1 MAQCTHYLTGLEFEI
16 EGKEFLEKKESFIV
30 VVNHQCPLDSLTVS
44 HFYPF
49 LRKCAVVT
57 RTELRRELVYA
68 LGGWIGGMIFIDRTY
83 TETTKRA
90 LDEAVQKMKEEP
102 RQILI
107 FPEATDQNTGIIH
120 PFRKG
125 AFHMAIQAG
134 VPIVP
139 VVVSQYTWYEHF
151 KRFDGGKVLIK
162 VLPPVKTDSYTSN
175 NVGDLSNCVWN
186 QMTETFN
193 QLKGRI

>member
-1 MAQCTHYLTGLEFEI
+1 M
-16 EGKEFLEKKESFIV
+16 
-30 VVNHQCPLDSLTVS
+30 VVNHQCPLDCLTIAQ
-44 HFYPF
+44 FYPF

-57 RTELRRELVYA
+57 RTEFRRELIYA

-83 TETTKRA
+83 SETTKET
-90 LDEAVQKMKEEP
+90 LNEAVTKLKEEP

-107 FPEATDQNTGIIH
+107 FPEGGDQNTGVIH

-151 KRFDGGKVLIK
+151 KRFDGGKVIIK
-162 VLPPVKTDSYTSN
+162 VLPPVKTDNYTSK
-175 NVGDLSNCVWN
+175 NVEELSNCVWSL
-186 QMTETFN
+186 MTETFN
-193 QLKGRI
+193 QLKSRI